1 MRSRFWCHHTTTIS
15 CCRGF
20 SAAIFWLCTFGCAST
35 QCCAIQKD
43 YSAGNSQLSLLQHY
57 YRMYL
62 WETKPH
68 VFFGAVEVG
77 KSLPSHS
84 RRSSCCNMPRIVA
97 RNAFVS
103 WYSDTLYQCNSA
115 IGLRGLTSR
124 DQGAVETRIVKPW
137 NGHGCSVTKS
147 CHRFF
152 FRLRKILEPKAGT
165 VCRKFQLRMS
175 LEKCLGDQCI

>member
-84 RRSSCCNMPRIVA
+84 RRSSCCSMPRIVA
-97 RNAFVS
+97 QRVCQLVQ
-103 WYSDTLYQCNSA
+103 WYALPMQQRDWSTWPYVAWS
-115 IGLRGLTSR
+115 GSSR
-124 DQGAVETRIVKPW
+124 DSDCRALKRSWMFRNEELSSFFFSSPKNLR
-137 NGHGCSVTKS
+137 TKS
-147 CHRFF
+147 RDS
-152 FRLRKILEPKAGT
+152 
-165 VCRKFQLRMS
+165 M
-175 LEKCLGDQCI
+175 